1 MFINIVGTDTAGVL
15 AFLHRGK
22 PINIYVYIYTAGTP
36 SSIYCIEE

>member
-22 PINIYVYIYTAGTP
+22 PINIYVYIYIQQALHLP
-36 SSIYCIEE
+36 FIA